1 LISKLYAKPSVERV
15 RSWDELPGE
24 LREYYEAPQNEG
36 FKVNVTFEGKPIG
49 PRLPLK
55 HFKSP

>member
-1 LISKLYAKPSVERV
+1 MERV

-49 PRLPLK
+49 PGLPLK